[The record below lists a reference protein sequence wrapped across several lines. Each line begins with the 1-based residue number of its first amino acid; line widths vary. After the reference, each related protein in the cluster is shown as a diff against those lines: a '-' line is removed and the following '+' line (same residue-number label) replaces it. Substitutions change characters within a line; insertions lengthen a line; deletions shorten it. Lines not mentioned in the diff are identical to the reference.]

1 MAFRVKQN
9 GNRVEICGGSQTIF
23 FEVEEVSLPPLHDF
37 SFAVWSL
44 LPVAMRDGFDIEI
57 DGPVDP
63 VVADN
68 ARRFSR
74 CWELWMPGVFHEV
87 RVAGSEPS
95 DRSEGNRPD
104 LMLFSGGVD
113 STHMLLRRGRREPRS
128 TVLTLQS
135 TMENAEGFAALLRR
149 TQPVLDDLNYD
160 RMIVRTNAIPFR
172 PGMSRGGPKLK
183 PIKFHSYAL
192 LLAGPAFLLS
202 DLFSEAYFAADFSWE
217 QDVPAFPY
225 GSNHITNRYLR
236 GLSFRLQVLDDDVTK
251 TTKIANIAAKWT
263 ALPTLSF
270 CIRKEHRPLNCGT
283 CDKCVRTKAIFAVM
297 LGHMPDIFY
306 DRSFGPELLRVLDLS
321 NGKRRAFLVDLYQ
334 HARDRGAISAVPGLE
349 ERFQECVGW
358 TAKLYPQKDKGRGK
372 NRLGG
377 SRASHLHSLKKL
389 VSPAPLRQ
397 GLKERS

>member
-1 MAFRVKQN
+1 MRMEFRVKQN
-9 GNRVEICGGSQTIF
+9 GKCVEIHGGPQVIF
-23 FEVEEVSLPPLHDF
+23 FEVEGARLPPLHDF
-37 SFAVWSL
+37 SFAVWTL
-44 LPVAMRDGFDIEI
+44 LPVAMRDGFDVKI

-172 PGMSRGGPKLK
+172 PEMSRGGPKLK

-202 DLFSEAYFAADFSWE
+202 DLFGEAYFAADFSWE
-217 QDVPAFPY
+217 QDLPAFPY

-251 TTKIANIAAKWT
+251 TMKIADIAASQT
-263 ALPTLSF
+263 ALQTLSF
-270 CIRKEHRPLNCGT
+270 CTSKEYRPLNCGT
-283 CDKCVRTKAIFAVM
+283 CDKCARTKAICAVM
-297 LGHMPDIFY
+297 LGYLPDIFC
-306 DRSFGPELLRVLDLS
+306 DRSLGPELLLAIDLS
-321 NGKRRAFLVDLYQ
+321 DGRKRVFVIELYQ
-334 HARDRGAISAVPGLE
+334 HARDRGVISAVPGLE

-358 TAKLYPQKDKGRGK
+358 TAKLYPQKVKGNGG
-372 NRLGG
+372 NR
-377 SRASHLHSLKKL
+377 S
-389 VSPAPLRQ
+389 
-397 GLKERS
+397 